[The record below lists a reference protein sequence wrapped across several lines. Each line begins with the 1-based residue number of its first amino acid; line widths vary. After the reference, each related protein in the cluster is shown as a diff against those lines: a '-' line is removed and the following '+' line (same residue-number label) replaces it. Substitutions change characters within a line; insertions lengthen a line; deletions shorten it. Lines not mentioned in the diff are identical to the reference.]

1 MTKPFVV
8 NRFARVALAILAPL
22 LSLVVLWRVWYYV
35 VMGDDNTHLANWS
48 HALSSA
54 PDYPPTIVMILTIT
68 SFVGLWLA
76 LLTTYWIVRR
86 IRRKP
91 AMAQ

>member
-8 NRFARVALAILAPL
+8 SRFARIALVILAPL
-22 LSLVVLWRVWYYV
+22 FSLVVLWRFWYYV

-48 HALSSA
+48 HAFSSA

-76 LLTTYWIVRR
+76 LLIIYWIVRR
-86 IRRKP
+86 VRRRP
-91 AMAQ
+91 TSAQ